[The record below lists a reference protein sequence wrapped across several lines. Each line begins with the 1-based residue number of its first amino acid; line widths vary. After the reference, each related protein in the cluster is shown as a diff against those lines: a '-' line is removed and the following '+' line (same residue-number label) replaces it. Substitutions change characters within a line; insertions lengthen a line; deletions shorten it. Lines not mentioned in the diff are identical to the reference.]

1 MITCGLYEEKRLLH
15 VHPITPL
22 KKSDFEEMARTVDPF
37 IEKTGKLNGLVIEAW
52 DFPGWESLGA
62 MIEHFRF
69 IRNHHAR
76 IERVALVTDS
86 RLGDVA
92 ERIGSHF
99 VSAEIRHFPAG
110 QLDVAEQWATDSFRE
125 GS

>member
-22 KKSDFEEMARTVDPF
+22 KKSDFEEIARIVDPF
-37 IEKTGKLNGLVIEAW
+37 IEKEGKLKGLVIEAK
-52 DFPGWESLGA
+52 DFFGWESLGA
-62 MIEHFRF
+62 MSEHFKF
-69 IRNHHAR
+69 IRNHHEH
-76 IERVALVTDS
+76 IGRVALVTDS

-99 VSAEIRHFPAG
+99 VSAEIRHFPAD
-110 QLDVAEQWATDSFRE
+110 QLDAADQWASQGR
-125 GS
+125 